1 MKKQG
6 RVVFFYIFAIICILV
21 AVTYSEK
28 MFQGQS
34 QNYNTAD
41 LLKDVKK
48 DKVSSVVIKQ
58 NKEVPTGEVVV
69 ELKSGTRKSYA
80 VSRISTRLVAAITII
95 PSLTPKPSISTNLWF
110 KVCSLSS

>member
-6 RVVFFYIFAIICILV
+6 RVLFFYIFAIICVIV

-28 MFQGQS
+28 MFNGQS

-41 LLKDVKK
+41 LIKDVKNE
-48 DKVSSVVIKQ
+48 KVSTVVIKQ

-69 ELKSGTRKSYA
+69 ELTSGQRKSYA
-80 VSRISTRLVAAITII
+80 VSNVNEVEN
-95 PSLTPKPSISTNLWF
+95 SLDEIRTGIYSVSDVEGEL
-110 KVCSLSS
+110 SLIHI